1 MALVCARGNPCQQ
14 DDGHDGTYQV
24 VLKEEERK
32 KQNVREE
39 SDVQPYP
46 QDVHGIKIAQDDPLS
61 AEAEG

>member
-1 MALVCARGNPCQQ
+1 MALVCARGNPCRQE
-14 DDGHDGTYQV
+14 DGHDSSYQV
-24 VLKEEERK
+24 VLKEERK

-46 QDVHGIKIAQDDPLS
+46 QDVHGIEITQDDPLS